1 MKTFSRVLSV
11 AVLCSTL
18 IAAYAQPGMRGPQ
31 FGGSMSKLFGDNS
44 AFSATV
50 EMQMKMGE
58 QDMTMPGK
66 ISFDSGKSR
75 FEMAMSDAKGS
86 QMPPGSAE
94 HMKAMGMDRI
104 VTVSLPDKKLSY
116 MIYPDMQAYAEMHV
130 SDSNTNKTNADYK
143 VETTEL
149 GKETLDGHPC
159 VKNKAIVTDD
169 KNTKHEYTVWNAT
182 DLKNFPVKIETTEQ
196 GHNMT
201 MLFKDVKFS
210 KPDAALFTAPADYQ
224 KYNSPQELMQ
234 TEMMKRMGGGGMG
247 GMGGMGGKP
256 PGHP

>member
-1 MKTFSRVLSV
+1 M
-11 AVLCSTL
+11 A
-18 IAAYAQPGMRGPQ
+18 
-31 FGGSMSKLFGDNS
+31 KLFGDNS

-50 EMQMKMGE
+50 EMQMKMNN

-75 FEMAMSDAKGS
+75 FEMSMSEAKGG
-86 QMPPGSAE
+86 QLPPEAAA

-104 VTVSLPDKKLSY
+104 VSISLPDKNAAY
-116 MIYPDMQAYAEMHV
+116 MIYPDMQAYAEMQSGNSAAAV
-130 SDSNTNKTNADYK
+130 TNADK
-143 VETTEL
+143 VEITEL

-169 KNTKHEYTVWNAT
+169 KNARHEYTVWNAT
-182 DLKNFPVKIETTEQ
+182 DLKKFPVKIETTEQ
-196 GHNMT
+196 GHQT
-201 MLFKDVKFS
+201 TILFKDVKFA
-210 KPDAALFTAPADYQ
+210 KPDASLFTPPSDYQ
-224 KYNSPQELMQ
+224 KYGSAQELMQ

-247 GMGGMGGKP
+247 GMGGMP